1 MIATFETF
9 DDMLAEATRQ
19 AARNAAFAN
28 DSARRYMDEVSTA
41 NSNQVAALDAL
52 QQAFVKSAFEIQT
65 ASLQLS
71 RTVGD
76 AASTLNRA
84 IARWA
89 FTTIFP
95 GITLG
100 SLTEPA
106 HTQDRPR
113 DLTRESDE
121 EEARVGDAAMS
132 ALRFQGP
139 MSVISSGMG
148 EYEG

>member
-9 DDMLAEATRQ
+9 DILLTEATRQ
-19 AARNAAFAN
+19 AARNAEFAN
-28 DSARRYMDEVSTA
+28 DTVRRYMDEVSTA
-41 NSNQVAALDAL
+41 NSNQFAALDAL
-52 QQAFVKSAFEIQT
+52 QQALFKSVFDIQT

-89 FTTIFP
+89 LTAIFP

-106 HTQDRPR
+106 RTEKRSWDRTP
-113 DLTRESDE
+113 ESDD
-121 EEARVGDAAMS
+121 EATRIGDVATS